1 MVDEDETSPDVI
13 NAALDEVERKE
24 SHMTKQEIIL
34 RDTINK
40 ELAKREYHLRLAWLN
55 TSNGCR
61 YDYVQPMHEW
71 VNELQEVT
79 LLIERILFEA
89 SRKQSSS

>member
-1 MVDEDETSPDVI
+1 MVDEDEILPDVI
-13 NAALDEVERKE
+13 NVALDEVERKE

-40 ELAKREYHLRLAWLN
+40 ELAKRGYHLRLAWLD

-61 YDYVQPMHEW
+61 YDYIQPMHEW
-71 VNELQEVT
+71 VNELPKVT
-79 LLIERILFEA
+79 FMVERLLFET
-89 SRKQSSS
+89 SRKQFGS